1 MAGVELATID
11 GGEPMRTSSRRAALV
26 VALVGVVGM
35 SAGACGSSTT
45 DTGSSGAAGSSST
58 TASTGA
64 GGSTGTTVAEGTTP
78 AGPVDLVVV
87 STPYGDAIGTD
98 DGLVLYT
105 WDKEADGTVA
115 CTDAACVEKWPPLL
129 ADAIGDVGDLDPMSV
144 TLIERP
150 DGTSQVAIEGRPV
163 YHMAVDE
170 PGEAT
175 CQGAEG
181 WWILNPDGTKNT
193 NETPRSATTS
203 TVAADV
209 PGY

>member
-1 MAGVELATID
+1 MST
-11 GGEPMRTSSRRAALV
+11 TSTSRWRPAVAVVL
-26 VALVGVVGM
+26 VALVGW
-35 SAGACGSSTT
+35 SASACGSSTT
-45 DTGSSGAAGSSST
+45 ESGSTAST
-58 TASTGA
+58 TATTGA
-64 GGSTGTTVAEGTTP
+64 PAGGPSGTAATPGTAP

-105 WDKEADGTVA
+105 WEAEADGTVA
-115 CTDAACVEKWPPLL
+115 CVDAECVEKWPPLL
-129 ADAIGDVGDLDPMSV
+129 ADAIGDAGDLDPMRV

-150 DGTSQVAIEGRPV
+150 DGATQVAIDGRPV

-181 WWILNPDGTKNT
+181 WWILNPDGTTNT
-193 NETPRSATTS
+193 NETPRPSPTT
-203 TVAADV
+203 ADL

>member
-1 MAGVELATID
+1 MS
-11 GGEPMRTSSRRAALV
+11 TSTRRWVLV
-26 VALVGVVGM
+26 VSVVAAVGLA
-35 SAGACGSSTT
+35 AGGCGSSSTDTGTSTGGSSTT
-45 DTGSSGAAGSSST
+45 TTTVDPTSGSGT
-58 TASTGA
+58 
-64 GGSTGTTVAEGTTP
+64 TGTVASGGT
-78 AGPVDLVVV
+78 VDLIVV

-105 WDKEADGTVA
+105 WEEEADGTIA
-115 CTDAACVEKWPPLL
+115 CIDAECVEKWPPLL

-144 TLIERP
+144 TLVERP
-150 DGTSQVAIEGRPV
+150 DGSAQIAIDGRPL

-181 WWILNPDGTKNT
+181 WWILNPDGTTNT
-193 NETPRSATTS
+193 NETPRGTATTA
-203 TVAADV
+203 TTADV